1 MRITSSFMTKGL
13 KMKNDTIYYAFPI
26 KQVNLTSRPQSI
38 ELFANA
44 KPVFSEDP
52 ESETKILR
60 LCEKRHFE
68 ASDEWKKGY
77 VVFKNDKSTLD
88 RQFILY
94 GIEPHL
100 VGQIVTLVIDDE
112 EIKIRNSDSVHFFW
126 LTE

>member
-1 MRITSSFMTKGL
+1 
-13 KMKNDTIYYAFPI
+13 MKTESKDNMIYYAFPI
-26 KQVNLTSRPQSI
+26 KRVNLTTRPQSI

-52 ESETKILR
+52 ESKSEILR
-60 LCEKRHFE
+60 QCEKYRFE

-77 VVFKNDKSTLD
+77 VVFKNDKSILD

-100 VGQIVTLVIDDE
+100 VGQIVTLVIDGE
-112 EIKIRNSDSVHFFW
+112 EIKIRNPNSVHFFW
-126 LTE
+126 LTD